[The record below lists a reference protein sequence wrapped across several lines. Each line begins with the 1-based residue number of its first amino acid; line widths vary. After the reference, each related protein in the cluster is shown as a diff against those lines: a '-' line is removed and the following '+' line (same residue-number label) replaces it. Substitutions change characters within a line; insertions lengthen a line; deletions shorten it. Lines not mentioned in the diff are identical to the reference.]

1 MNESKYDVSVV
12 IVCMN
17 NLGNLFP
24 CLDSLY
30 NTTKQRSFEAIV
42 VAYMFSEENL
52 KLLKEKYPQVRVY
65 VNNEIKGFSENNNLA
80 LKIAQGKYALI
91 LNDDTYFT
99 DPLIDTLVADIEKL
113 PHDVAIISPTIEH
126 INLKKIAK
134 GRMPSNSF
142 ARYLCSIIRINLPR
156 SKKELSYINGNGIFQ
171 TYNISGCVFLIKMDV
186 FKAMGFF
193 DERYFFGPEDVA
205 LSTKL
210 NENGYKCYADSDV
223 KITHLQGTTF
233 GKTSMATYPAA
244 VMGRLM
250 FICGNSKLKWFIA
263 RLCYT
268 LVLVLSVIYLSFVVF
283 FKETDILTIKKTR
296 YVNLLRVLWTNKTT
310 KEIFEMFYGML
321 QKKIS

>member
-1 MNESKYDVSVV
+1 MYDVSVV

-17 NLGNLFP
+17 NLSNLFP

-30 NTTKQRSFEAIV
+30 STTKKRSFEIIV
-42 VAYMFSEENL
+42 VAYMFSKENL
-52 KLLKEKYPQVRVY
+52 QALKDKYPLVKII

-80 LKIAQGKYALI
+80 LKKALGKYALV
-91 LNDDTYFT
+91 LNDDTCFM
-99 DPLIDTLVADIEKL
+99 DSLIDTLVTDIEKL
-113 PHDVAIISPTIEH
+113 PQDVAIISPTIEH

-142 ARYLCSIIRINLPR
+142 ARYLCSILRINLPR

-193 DERYFFGPEDVA
+193 DERYFFGPEDIA

-210 NENGYKCYADSDV
+210 NENGYKCYVDSDV

-268 LVLVLSVIYLSFVVF
+268 LVLVFSVFSLSVVNA
-283 FKETDILTIKKTR
+283 FKKNDVLAIKKTR
-296 YVNLLRVLWTNKTT
+296 YKNFLKVLWTNKTT
-310 KEIFEMFYGML
+310 KEIFEMFYGKL
-321 QKKIS
+321 L